1 MSSTIGNNQ
10 VVSMHYTLT
19 DSAGNVLDSSD
30 EGAPLSYLHGAGNI
44 IPGLEQALAGKAE
57 GEQVQAVI
65 APEEAYGEPQP
76 DLVQVLPKEAFQ
88 GVDQVEPG
96 MRFQAES
103 ADGSTRQLTV
113 TGVEGDEVTVDANH
127 PLAGVELHFE
137 VQVVDVRDATEEELE
152 HGHVHG

>member
-19 DSAGNVLDSSD
+19 DNAGNVLDSSD
-30 EGAPLSYLHGAGNI
+30 EGAPLAYLHGAGNI

-88 GVDQVEPG
+88 GVEQVEPG

-127 PLAGVELHFE
+127 PLAGVELHFD
-137 VQVVDVRDATEEELE
+137 VQVVGVRDATEEELE
-152 HGHVHG
+152 HGHVHD

>member
-1 MSSTIGNNQ
+1 MSLTIAKNQ

-19 DSAGNVLDSSD
+19 DNAGNVLDSSD
-30 EGAPLSYLHGAGNI
+30 EGTPLSYLHGAGNI
-44 IPGLEQALAGKAE
+44 IPGLEEALAGKAE

-127 PLAGVELHFE
+127 PLAGVELHFD
-137 VQVVDVRDATEEELE
+137 VQVVGVRDATDEELE

>member
-44 IPGLEQALAGKAE
+44 IPGLEQALAGKTE

-65 APEEAYGEPQP
+65 APEGAYGEPQP

-137 VQVVDVRDATEEELE
+137 VQVVDVRDATAEELE
-152 HGHVHG
+152 HGHVHD

>member
-1 MSSTIGNNQ
+1 MSLTIAKNQ

-19 DSAGNVLDSSD
+19 DNAGNVLDSSD
-30 EGAPLSYLHGAGNI
+30 EGTPLSYLHGAGNI
-44 IPGLEQALAGKAE
+44 IPGLEEALAGKAE

-76 DLVQVLPKEAFQ
+76 DLVQVLPREAFQ

-127 PLAGVELHFE
+127 PLAGVELHFD
-137 VQVVDVRDATEEELE
+137 VQVVGVRDATDEELE

>member
-1 MSSTIGNNQ
+1 MPPTIGNNQ

-19 DSAGNVLDSSD
+19 DSTGNVLDSSN

-113 TGVEGDEVTVDANH
+113 TDVEGDEVTVDANH
-127 PLAGVELHFE
+127 PLAGVELHFD
-137 VQVVDVRDATEEELE
+137 VQVVDVREATEEELE
-152 HGHVHG
+152 HGHVHD

>member
-19 DSAGNVLDSSD
+19 DGAGNVLDSSD

>member
-1 MSSTIGNNQ
+1 MPPTIGNNQ

-19 DSAGNVLDSSD
+19 DSTGNVLDSSN

-44 IPGLEQALAGKAE
+44 IPGLEQALVGKAE

-113 TGVEGDEVTVDANH
+113 TDVEGDEVTVDANH
-127 PLAGVELHFE
+127 PLAGVELHFD
-137 VQVVDVRDATEEELE
+137 VKVVDVRDATEEELE
-152 HGHVHG
+152 HGHVHD